1 MKALQNW
8 LLAFKPA
15 RLQADRVERIR
26 ACVGALIG
34 IFVTG
39 ISSFWLIGNTPQL
52 PMLIAPLGA
61 SAVLLFA
68 VPNGPL
74 AQPWPIVGGNTLS
87 ALVGVTALMLFD
99 DVAVAAAVGVGGAIA
114 LMFLTRSLHP
124 PGGAVALATVL
135 GGDAVLQQGYY
146 WALVPVGLESLMLL
160 VVGLLYNNLTGRRYP
175 PLPVS
180 PKPEAHPSTDRP
192 PGERLGFTQ
201 EDLEGVLQRY
211 EQVLDV
217 SPSELQTILK
227 QTELAAWR
235 RRMGEILC
243 GDIMSRDLITATSD
257 TLIGEAWALM
267 NSCRVKALPVVDD
280 EGHVVGIVT
289 LVDLL
294 KRAGTHYFEQSDEA
308 VSALLRHADRQGQN
322 TVEAV
327 MSRAVETA
335 EQNDHIATLVP
346 KLSDGGRHHIPVVDA
361 ERRLVGMVT
370 QSDLVAALYHGSD
383 AQH

>member
-160 VVGLLYNNLTGRRYP
+160 AVGLLYNNLTGRRYP
-175 PLPVS
+175 PLPAS

-201 EDLEGVLQRY
+201 EDLEEVLQRY
-211 EQVLDV
+211 KQVLDV
-217 SPSELQTILK
+217 SPSELQIILK
-227 QTELAAWR
+227 QTELASWR

-243 GDIMSRDLITATSD
+243 GDIMSRDLVTATSD
-257 TLIGEAWALM
+257 TSLEEAWALM
-267 NSCRVKALPVVDD
+267 SSRHVKALPVVDR
-280 EGHVVGIVT
+280 ESHVVGIVT

-294 KRAGTHYFEQSDEA
+294 KRAGTHYFEQSDEP
-308 VSALLRHADRQGQN
+308 VSAPLQHDRQARN
-322 TVEAV
+322 TVGTV

-346 KLSDGGRHHIPVVDA
+346 KLSDGGRHHIPVIDA
-361 ERRLVGMVT
+361 EQRLVGMVT

-383 AQH
+383 TQH